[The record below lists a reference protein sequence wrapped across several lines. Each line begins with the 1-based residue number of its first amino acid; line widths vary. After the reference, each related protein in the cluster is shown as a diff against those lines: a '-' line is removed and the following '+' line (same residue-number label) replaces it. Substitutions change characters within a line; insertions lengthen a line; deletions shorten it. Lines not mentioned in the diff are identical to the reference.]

1 MKTKEE
7 ENSNFAREIP
17 VPIYDLKKKIIGI
30 ADQLLQKSINLTDI
44 KPDEM
49 GVTID
54 NTLPY
59 FNDLIQQVVFPAEV
73 EYLNAIND
81 KNAIDLKEC
90 IILLNRVLDY
100 KASFIKSMMSFIN

>member
-1 MKTKEE
+1 
-7 ENSNFAREIP
+7 
-17 VPIYDLKKKIIGI
+17 
-30 ADQLLQKSINLTDI
+30 
-44 KPDEM
+44 M